1 MQTNSAQAQQPG
13 QLQVAGE
20 THIGNEVI
28 ASIVGMAARDVE
40 GVASLGKSSVGTAI
54 GERVGSRETRARGVA
69 VEAGRKEAILAIEL
83 RVVYGFSIP
92 QVVEKVRESVAQRI
106 LALCGLVAKEIRVN
120 IVGIE
125 FPDKLPGRLG

>member
-1 MQTNSAQAQQPG
+1 MQTNPAQAQQPG

-28 ASIVGMAARDVE
+28 ASIEGMAARDVE

-69 VEAGRKEAILAIEL
+69 VEAGRKEAILASMAKRMGHCPAPL
-83 RVVYGFSIP
+83 RFTQAVTQADIAST
-92 QVVEKVRESVAQRI
+92 
-106 LALCGLVAKEIRVN
+106 
-120 IVGIE
+120 
-125 FPDKLPGRLG
+125 